1 MKRQLW
7 LGVVL
12 MMAMVM
18 ALGVGTAWSATKDPN
33 TRRWVFT
40 DAETAHPVFT
50 GNQTRVNAAYGAYM
64 ADLKA
69 KTAVT
74 NKAAADAM
82 AKQDRWLNL
91 ISYIPPIGV
100 IMAWY
105 NAGEMDYVAE
115 DIMAFRNGQP
125 APWGNATTRGV
136 LNVLFKVPAG
146 APEGMFTYGVNRLF
160 TQRWNELDAFNV
172 FTEYGRPYFV
182 DAAIIGTKV
191 FFGLAGAGVLHTGFP
206 FVGHHAVHH
215 SSRVVLPVLGK
226 AGPVGNAFLWMA
238 AGGGSANILAGAASQ
253 FFTGSYC
260 KYQPRLIWFNSRN
273 PLPANGL

>member
-1 MKRQLW
+1 MKRTWVKVICVTLTM
-7 LGVVL
+7 VL
-12 MMAMVM
+12 
-18 ALGVGTAWSATKDPN
+18 LSVGAASAEKY
-33 TRRWVFT
+33 VF
-40 DAETAHPVFT
+40 
-50 GNQTRVNAAYGAYM
+50 GQNAAREATYNAQM

-69 KTAVT
+69 KTAVV
-74 NKAAADAM
+74 AAIAAQASAD
-82 AKQDRWLNL
+82 QDYWLNL
-91 ISYIPPIGV
+91 FSYVPVVGIIP
-100 IMAWY
+100 AWY
-105 NAGEMDYVAE
+105 NSGEMDYMAKS
-115 DIMAFRNGQP
+115 IMAMRAGQP
-125 APWGNATTRGV
+125 APWGNASIRGV

-146 APEGMFTYGVNRLF
+146 APEGMFTYLVNRPF

-238 AGGGSANILAGAASQ
+238 AGGGSANILAGAANQ
-253 FFTGSYC
+253 YFTGSFC

-273 PLPANGL
+273 PLPVNGL